1 MLACMLHA
9 DLGRGA
15 LCMYMGRPDI
25 QGAPFAYKGGSLY
38 IKGGGLSYIKGG
50 SLYIHGGSL
59 IYKGGSL
66 YIKGA
71 LVYKGGSLYIKGGS
85 LVFAALSDGL
95 MSYCLVLSCGVLFLV
110 RVGVCFCVCG
120 EPS

>member
-38 IKGGGLSYIKGG
+38 IKGG
-50 SLYIHGGSL
+50 SLYIQGGLLYKGGLSVYTGGSL
-59 IYKGGSL
+59 I
-66 YIKGA
+66 
-71 LVYKGGSLYIKGGS
+71 
-85 LVFAALSDGL
+85 
-95 MSYCLVLSCGVLFLV
+95 
-110 RVGVCFCVCG
+110 
-120 EPS
+120 

>member
-1 MLACMLHA
+1 MPACMLACMLHA

-50 SLYIHGGSL
+50 SLYIHG
-59 IYKGGSL
+59 K
-66 YIKGA
+66 
-71 LVYKGGSLYIKGGS
+71 
-85 LVFAALSDGL
+85 LSDI
-95 MSYCLVLSCGVLFLV
+95 
-110 RVGVCFCVCG
+110 
-120 EPS
+120 

>member
-38 IKGGGLSYIKGG
+38 IKGG
-50 SLYIHGGSL
+50 SLYIQGGSL
-59 IYKGGSL
+59 I
-66 YIKGA
+66 
-71 LVYKGGSLYIKGGS
+71 
-85 LVFAALSDGL
+85 
-95 MSYCLVLSCGVLFLV
+95 
-110 RVGVCFCVCG
+110 
-120 EPS
+120 

>member
-9 DLGRGA
+9 DLGRGT
-15 LCMYMGRPDI
+15 LCIYMGRPDI
-25 QGAPFAYKGGSLY
+25 QGAPLHIKGLSVYKGG
-38 IKGGGLSYIKGG
+38 LSVYT
-50 SLYIHGGSL
+50 GGSL

>member
-1 MLACMLHA
+1 
-9 DLGRGA
+9 
-15 LCMYMGRPDI
+15 MYT
-25 QGAPFAYKGGSLY
+25 
-38 IKGGGLSYIKGG
+38 GGLSYIKGG
-50 SLYIHGGSL
+50 SLYIQGGSL

-110 RVGVCFCVCG
+110 RVGVCFCVG
-120 EPS
+120 GNRRKGGT